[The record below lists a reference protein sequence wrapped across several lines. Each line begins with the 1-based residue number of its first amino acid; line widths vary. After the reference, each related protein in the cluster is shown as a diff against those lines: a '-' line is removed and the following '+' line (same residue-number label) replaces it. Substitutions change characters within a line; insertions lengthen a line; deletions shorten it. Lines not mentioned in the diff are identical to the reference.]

1 MGRVVKVN
9 WELVER
15 MKTANLA
22 LRKAILLSLVAGL
35 TVTAGV
41 LAPPSLMAQSSPAQT
56 VGSGSNIPLASNA
69 PDQYVVKT
77 GDTLWDISKVFLK
90 EPWYWPEIWYV
101 NPQIANPHLIYP
113 GDVLKLV
120 YVDGQP
126 RLTLAERGGETVES
140 GRGGKRMSP
149 EVRREPLS
157 QAITA
162 IPYDI
167 VASFMGRPTLLTKDE
182 VKSAPYI
189 VAMRD
194 SHVLGAIGNEVY
206 ARGIGDASLDARY
219 SVVHVEEELR
229 DPENKELLGYSGIY
243 VGSGP
248 VATEGDPAK
257 LVMTDS
263 TREVLQG
270 DKVFPESVDVN
281 VDFVPHAPS
290 SDIDAAVM
298 AVRSHTVMGQY
309 QVVALNRG
317 SDAGLEPGHILA
329 VYQRGGVVRDSFSD
343 GGLAVNRSRGR
354 KAAGFGD
361 NVQLPDERAG
371 VVMVFKAFDRMSY
384 ALVME
389 TTHEIRQGDRAKNP

>member
-1 MGRVVKVN
+1 
-9 WELVER
+9 

-22 LRKAILLSLVAGL
+22 LRPAILLSLVAGL

-41 LAPPSLMAQSSPAQT
+41 LAPPSILAQDGPAQT
-56 VGSGSNIPLASNA
+56 VGSGSNIPLTADA

-77 GDTLWDISKVFLK
+77 GDTLWDISKVFLR

-101 NPQIANPHLIYP
+101 NPQVANPHLIYP

-120 YVDGQP
+120 YIDGQP
-126 RLTLAERGGETVES
+126 RLTVAQRGGETVES
-140 GRGGKRMSP
+140 GRGGKRLSP
-149 EVRREPLS
+149 EVRRQPLS
-157 QAITA
+157 QAVTA

-167 VASFMGRPTLLTKDE
+167 VASFMGRPTLLSKDE
-182 VKSAPYI
+182 VKTAPYV

-194 SHVLGAIGNEVY
+194 SHMIGAIGNEVY
-206 ARGIGDASLDARY
+206 ARGIEDAAAETRY

-229 DPENKELLGYSGIY
+229 DPDNNKLLGYSGIY

-263 TREVLQG
+263 AREVLQG
-270 DKVFPESVDVN
+270 DKLFPESVEVN

-290 SDIDAAVM
+290 DEIDASII

-317 SDAGLEPGHILA
+317 SNDGLEPGHILA
-329 VYQRGGVVRDSFSD
+329 AYQRGGVVRDTFAE
-343 GGLAVNRSRGR
+343 GGLAARRTGRSSN
-354 KAAGFGD
+354 FGN

-371 VVMVFKAFDRMSY
+371 VIMVFKAFDNLSY

>member
-1 MGRVVKVN
+1 
-9 WELVER
+9 

-41 LAPPSLMAQSSPAQT
+41 LAPPSLQAQDSPAQT
-56 VGSGSNIPLASNA
+56 VGSGSNIPLAANA
-69 PDQYVVKT
+69 PDQYVVKR
-77 GDTLWDISKVFLK
+77 GDTLWDISRMFLR

-126 RLTLAERGGETVES
+126 RLTVERGGETIEGS
-140 GRGGKRMSP
+140 RGGKRLGP

-167 VASFMGRPTLLTKDE
+167 VASFMGRPTLLTKDQ
-182 VKSAPYI
+182 VKTAPYV

-194 SHVLGAIGNEVY
+194 SHMIGALGNEVY
-206 ARGIGDASLDARY
+206 ARGIGNAEPETRF
-219 SVVHVEEELR
+219 SVIHVEEELR
-229 DPENKELLGYSGIY
+229 DPDNNALLGYSGMY

-248 VATEGDPAK
+248 VATAGDPAK
-257 LVMTDS
+257 LLMTDS

-281 VDFVPHAPS
+281 VDFVPHAPA
-290 SDIDAAVM
+290 SDIDASIM

-329 VYQRGGVVRDSFSD
+329 VYKRGDVVRDTFKE
-343 GGLAVNRSRGR
+343 GGLAARRSRSR
-354 KAAGFGD
+354 TSGFGN

-371 VVMVFKAFDRMSY
+371 VLMVFKAFDKLSY

>member
-1 MGRVVKVN
+1 
-9 WELVER
+9 

-22 LRKAILLSLVAGL
+22 LRPAILLSLVAGL
-35 TVTAGV
+35 TVAAGV
-41 LAPPSLMAQSSPAQT
+41 LAPPSILAQDAPAQT
-56 VGSGSNIPLASNA
+56 IGSGSNIPLASNV

-77 GDTLWDISKVFLK
+77 GDTLWDISKVFLR

-120 YVDGQP
+120 YIDGQP
-126 RLTLAERGGETVES
+126 RLTVADRGGETVES
-140 GRGGKRMSP
+140 GRGGKRLSP

-167 VASFMGRPTLLTKDE
+167 VASFMGRPTLLSKDQ
-182 VKSAPYI
+182 VKNAPYV

-194 SHVLGAIGNEVY
+194 SHMIGAIGNEVY
-206 ARGIGDASLDARY
+206 ARGIGGAVPETRY

-229 DPENKELLGYSGIY
+229 DPDNNNLLGYSGMY

-248 VATEGDPAK
+248 VATQGDPAK
-257 LVMTDS
+257 LLMTDT

-270 DKVFPESVDVN
+270 DKLFPESVDVN

-290 SDIDAAVM
+290 ADVDASVI

-317 SDAGLEPGHILA
+317 SAAGLEPGHILA
-329 VYQRGGVVRDSFSD
+329 VFQRGGVVRDSFSE
-343 GGLAVNRSRGR
+343 GGLAARRTRKRSASLGN
-354 KAAGFGD
+354 

-371 VVMVFKAFDRMSY
+371 VIMVFKAFDKLSY

>member
-1 MGRVVKVN
+1 
-9 WELVER
+9 
-15 MKTANLA
+15 
-22 LRKAILLSLVAGL
+22 
-35 TVTAGV
+35 
-41 LAPPSLMAQSSPAQT
+41 
-56 VGSGSNIPLASNA
+56 
-69 PDQYVVKT
+69 
-77 GDTLWDISKVFLK
+77 VFLK

-126 RLTLAERGGETVES
+126 RLTVAERGGETVEG

-149 EVRREPLS
+149 EVRRSPLS
-157 QAITA
+157 AAVTA

-167 VASFMGRPTLLTKDE
+167 VASFMGRPTLLTKDQ
-182 VKSAPYI
+182 VKNEPYV

-194 SHVLGAIGNEVY
+194 SHMIGAIGNEVY
-206 ARGIGDASLDARY
+206 VRGIASAPEDTRY
-219 SVVHVEEELR
+219 SVIHVEEELR
-229 DPENKELLGYSGIY
+229 DPDTKSLLGYSGMY

-248 VATEGDPAK
+248 VATTGDPAK

-281 VDFVPHAPS
+281 VDFVPHAPAS
-290 SDIDAAVM
+290 QVDAAII

-317 SDAGLEPGHILA
+317 SSSGLEPGHILA
-329 VYQRGGVVRDSFSD
+329 AFQRGGVVRDTFKE
-343 GGLAVNRSRGR
+343 GGLGARRSSRNST
-354 KAAGFGD
+354 FGN
-361 NVQLPDERAG
+361 NVQLPDERSG
-371 VVMVFKAFDRMSY
+371 VLMVFKAFDNMSY

>member
-1 MGRVVKVN
+1 
-9 WELVER
+9 

-22 LRKAILLSLVAGL
+22 LRPALLLSLVAGL

-41 LAPPSLMAQSSPAQT
+41 LAPLSIQAQDAPAKT
-56 VGSGSNIPLASNA
+56 VGAGSNIPLAANA
-69 PDQYVVKT
+69 PDEYVVKT
-77 GDTLWDISKVFLK
+77 GDTLWDISKVFLR

-101 NPQIANPHLIYP
+101 NPQVANPHLIYP

-126 RLTLAERGGETVES
+126 RLSVAQRGGETVES
-140 GRGGKRMSP
+140 GRGGRRLSP
-149 EVRREPLS
+149 DVRREPLS

-167 VASFMGRPTLLTKDE
+167 VASFMGRPTLLSKDQ
-182 VKSAPYI
+182 VKNAPYV

-194 SHVLGAIGNEVY
+194 SHMIGAIGNEVY
-206 ARGIGDASLDARY
+206 ARGIGQASPETRY

-229 DPENKELLGYSGIY
+229 DPDNNSLLGYSGMY

-248 VATEGDPAK
+248 VATQGDPAK

-270 DKVFPESVDVN
+270 DKLFPESVDVN

-290 SDIDAAVM
+290 SDVNASII

-317 SDAGLEPGHILA
+317 TAAGLEPGHILA
-329 VYQRGGVVRDSFSD
+329 VYQRGGKVRDTFAE
-343 GGLAVNRSRGR
+343 GGLAARRSSR
-354 KAAGFGD
+354 ASFGN

-371 VVMVFKAFDRMSY
+371 VLMVFKAFDKLSY

>member
-1 MGRVVKVN
+1 
-9 WELVER
+9 

-22 LRKAILLSLVAGL
+22 LRPAILLSLVAGL

-41 LAPPSLMAQSSPAQT
+41 LAPKSILAQDGAGPAMGQT
-56 VGSGSNIPLASNA
+56 VGSGSNIPLSADA

-77 GDTLWDISKVFLK
+77 GDTLWDISKVFLR

-101 NPQIANPHLIYP
+101 NPQVANPHLIYP

-126 RLTLAERGGETVES
+126 RLTVAQRGGETVES
-140 GRGGKRMSP
+140 GRGGKRLSP
-149 EVRREPLS
+149 EVRRQPLS
-157 QAITA
+157 QAVTA

-167 VASFMGRPTLLTKDE
+167 VASFMGRPSLLTKE
-182 VKSAPYI
+182 QVKTAPYV

-194 SHVLGAIGNEVY
+194 SHMIGAIGNEVY
-206 ARGIGDASLDARY
+206 ARGIGDAAADSRY

-229 DPENKELLGYSGIY
+229 DPDTNKLLGYSGIY

-257 LVMTDS
+257 ILMTDS
-263 TREVLQG
+263 AREVLQG
-270 DKVFPESVDVN
+270 DKLFPESVEVN
-281 VDFVPHAPS
+281 VDFVPHAPA
-290 SDIDAAVM
+290 DEIDASII

-317 SDAGLEPGHILA
+317 SNDGLEPGHILA
-329 VYQRGGVVRDSFSD
+329 AYQRGAVVRDTFAE
-343 GGLAVNRSRGR
+343 GGLGARRASRNSS
-354 KAAGFGD
+354 FG
-361 NVQLPDERAG
+361 NKVQLPDERAG
-371 VVMVFKAFDRMSY
+371 VIMVFKAFDNLSY

>member
-1 MGRVVKVN
+1 
-9 WELVER
+9 

-22 LRKAILLSLVAGL
+22 LRPAILLSLVAGL
-35 TVTAGV
+35 TVTAGLTPLT
-41 LAPPSLMAQSSPAQT
+41 LAAQEGAKQAVPQT
-56 VGSGSNIPLASNA
+56 VGAGSKIPLSADA
-69 PDQYVVKT
+69 PDTYVVKT

-101 NPQIANPHLIYP
+101 NPQVANPHLIYP

-126 RLTLAERGGETVES
+126 RLTVGQRGETVEG
-140 GRGGKRMSP
+140 GRTGKRLSP
-149 EVRREPLS
+149 EVRRQPLS
-157 QAITA
+157 EAVTA

-167 VASFMGRPTLLTKDE
+167 VASFMGRPTLLSKE
-182 VKSAPYI
+182 QVKTAPYV

-194 SHVLGAIGNEVY
+194 SHMIGAQGNEVY
-206 ARGIGDASLDARY
+206 ARGIDDASVDERY
-219 SVVHVEEELR
+219 SIVHVEEELR
-229 DPENKELLGYSGIY
+229 DPDNNKLLGYSGMY

-270 DKVFPESVDVN
+270 DKLFPESVDVN
-281 VDFVPHAPS
+281 VDFVPHAP
-290 SDIDAAVM
+290 DDDVDAAVI

-317 SDAGLEPGHILA
+317 ENDGLEPGHVLA
-329 VYQRGGVVRDSFSD
+329 IHQLGEVVRDSYSK
-343 GGLAVNRSRGR
+343 GGLAATRRARPSSSSFGSR
-354 KAAGFGD
+354 
-361 NVQLPDERAG
+361 VQLPDERIG
-371 VVMVFKAFDRMSY
+371 MVMVFKAFDNLSY

-389 TTHEIRQGDRAKNP
+389 TTHEIRQGDRAKSP

>member
-1 MGRVVKVN
+1 
-9 WELVER
+9 

-22 LRKAILLSLVAGL
+22 LRPAILLSLVAGL

-41 LAPPSLMAQSSPAQT
+41 LAPPSLLAQERPAQT
-56 VGSGSNIPLASNA
+56 VGSGSNIPLSANA
-69 PDQYVVKT
+69 PDEYVVKP
-77 GDTLWDISKVFLK
+77 GDTLWDISKVFLR

-126 RLTLAERGGETVES
+126 RLTVAERGGEVQG
-140 GRGGKRMSP
+140 GRGVKRLSP
-149 EVRREPLS
+149 EVRRQPLD

-167 VASFMGRPTLLTKDE
+167 VASFMGRPTLLTKDQ
-182 VKSAPYI
+182 VKRAPYV

-194 SHVLGAIGNEVY
+194 SHMIGAIGNEVY
-206 ARGIGDASLDARY
+206 ARGIGDATADTRF
-219 SVVHVEEELR
+219 SVIHVEEELR
-229 DPENKELLGYSGIY
+229 DPDNNALLGYSGMY

-248 VATEGDPAK
+248 VVTEGDPAK
-257 LVMTDS
+257 IVMTDS
-263 TREVLQG
+263 AREVLQG

-281 VDFVPHAPS
+281 VDFVPHAPAEEV
-290 SDIDAAVM
+290 DASVI

-317 SDAGLEPGHILA
+317 SNAGLEPGHILA
-329 VYQRGGVVRDSFSD
+329 VYQRGPVVRDTFSE
-343 GGLAVNRSRGR
+343 GGLAARRTSRSSN
-354 KAAGFGD
+354 FGK
-361 NVQLPDERAG
+361 NVKLPDERAG
-371 VVMVFKAFDRMSY
+371 VIMVFKAFDNLSY

>member
-1 MGRVVKVN
+1 
-9 WELVER
+9 

-22 LRKAILLSLVAGL
+22 LRPAILLSLVAGL
-35 TVTAGV
+35 TLTAG
-41 LAPPSLMAQSSPAQT
+41 LAPLNSSAQEGTART
-56 VGSGSNIPLASNA
+56 VGSGSNIPLTTDA
-69 PDQYVVKT
+69 PDQYIVKT
-77 GDTLWDISKVFLK
+77 GDTLWDISKVFLR

-126 RLTLAERGGETVES
+126 RLSVAQRGGESVER
-140 GRGGKRMSP
+140 GRGGKRLSP

-157 QAITA
+157 RAITA

-167 VASFMGRPTLLTKDE
+167 VASFMGRPTLLSKE
-182 VKSAPYI
+182 QVKTAPYV

-194 SHVLGAIGNEVY
+194 HHMIGAIGNEVY
-206 ARGIGDASLDARY
+206 ARGIEEAAPDTRF

-229 DPENKELLGYSGIY
+229 DPDNNALLGYSGMY

-248 VATEGDPAK
+248 VATQGDPAK
-257 LVMTDS
+257 LLMTDS
-263 TREVLQG
+263 SREVLQG
-270 DKVFPESVDVN
+270 DKLFPESVDVN
-281 VDFVPHAPS
+281 VDFVPHAPAS
-290 SDIDAAVM
+290 EVDASII

-317 SDAGLEPGHILA
+317 TKAGLEPGHILA
-329 VYQRGGVVRDSFSD
+329 IWQPGDVVRDSFAE
-343 GGLAVNRSRGR
+343 GGLAARSTR
-354 KAAGFGD
+354 KTSSLGN
-361 NVQLPDERAG
+361 NVQLPEERAG
-371 VVMVFKAFDRMSY
+371 FIMVFKAFEQLSY

>member
-1 MGRVVKVN
+1 MFRDSNGSSLK
-9 WELVER
+9 R

-22 LRKAILLSLVAGL
+22 LRPAILLSLVAGL
-35 TVTAGV
+35 TVTAG
-41 LAPPSLMAQSSPAQT
+41 LLTPPSTLAQDGPART
-56 VGSGSNIPLASNA
+56 VGAGSNIPLAAEA

-126 RLTLAERGGETVES
+126 RLTLAERGGETVEG
-140 GRGGKRMSP
+140 GRGGKRLSP
-149 EVRREPLS
+149 EVRRDPLS

-162 IPYDI
+162 IPYDV
-167 VASFMGRPTLLTKDE
+167 VASFMGRPTLLTKE
-182 VKSAPYI
+182 QVKTAPYI
-189 VAMRD
+189 VALRD
-194 SHVLGAIGNEVY
+194 SHMIGALGNEVY
-206 ARGIGDASLDARY
+206 ARGIGSAAPETRY
-219 SVVHVEEELR
+219 SVIHVGEELR
-229 DPENKELLGYSGIY
+229 DPDNNSLLGYSGLY

-248 VATEGDPAK
+248 VATPGDPAK
-257 LVMTDS
+257 IVMTDS
-263 TREVLQG
+263 MREVLQG
-270 DKVFPESVDVN
+270 DKVFPESVEVN

-290 SDIDAAVM
+290 SNIDAGII
-298 AVRSHTVMGQY
+298 AVRRHTVMGQY

-317 SDAGLEPGHILA
+317 AAAGLEPGHILA
-329 VYQRGGVVRDSFSD
+329 IHQRGAVIRDNFKE
-343 GGLAVNRSRGR
+343 GGLAARRTSRNSD
-354 KAAGFGD
+354 FG
-361 NVQLPDERAG
+361 NKVQLPDERIG
-371 VVMVFKAFDRMSY
+371 VLMVFKAFSNMSY

>member
-1 MGRVVKVN
+1 
-9 WELVER
+9 

-22 LRKAILLSLVAGL
+22 LRPAILLSLVAGL
-35 TVTAGV
+35 TVSVGL
-41 LAPPSLMAQSSPAQT
+41 LAPPSTVAQDGPAQT
-56 VGSGSNIPLASNA
+56 VGSGSNIPLATDA

-101 NPQIANPHLIYP
+101 NPQVANPHLIYP

-126 RLTLAERGGETVES
+126 RLTVAQRGGETVEG
-140 GRGGKRMSP
+140 GRGGKRLSP

-157 QAITA
+157 QAVTA
-162 IPYDI
+162 IPYDV
-167 VASFMGRPTLLTKDE
+167 VASFMGRPTLLTKDQ
-182 VKSAPYI
+182 VKTAPYI
-189 VAMRD
+189 VALRD
-194 SHVLGAIGNEVY
+194 SRVIGAMGNEVY
-206 ARGIGDASLDARY
+206 ARGIEEAAPEARY
-219 SVVHVEEELR
+219 SVIHVGEQLR
-229 DPENKELLGYSGIY
+229 DPDNNNLLGYSGLY

-248 VATEGDPAK
+248 IVTQGDPAK
-257 LVMTDS
+257 ILMTDS

-290 SDIDAAVM
+290 AEIDAGII

-317 SDAGLEPGHILA
+317 SSAGLEPGHILA
-329 VYQRGGVVRDSFSD
+329 VFQRGGVVRDTYKE
-343 GGLAVNRSRGR
+343 GGLSANRKGRG
-354 KAAGFGD
+354 ASFFG
-361 NVQLPDERAG
+361 NKVQLPDERTG
-371 VVMVFKAFDRMSY
+371 VVMVFKAFDNMSY

-389 TTHEIRQGDRAKNP
+389 STQEIRQGDRAKNP

>member
-1 MGRVVKVN
+1 
-9 WELVER
+9 
-15 MKTANLA
+15 MKTAKLA
-22 LRKAILLSLVAGL
+22 LRPAILLSLVAGL

-41 LAPPSLMAQSSPAQT
+41 LAPPSLLAQDRPAQT
-56 VGSGSNIPLASNA
+56 VGSGSNIPLATNA
-69 PDQYVVKT
+69 PDEYVVKP
-77 GDTLWDISKVFLK
+77 GDTLWDISKVFLR

-126 RLTLAERGGETVES
+126 RLTVAERGGEVQS
-140 GRGGKRMSP
+140 GRGVKRLSP
-149 EVRREPLS
+149 EVRRQPLD

-167 VASFMGRPTLLTKDE
+167 VASFMGRPTLLTKDQ
-182 VKSAPYI
+182 VKRAPYV

-194 SHVLGAIGNEVY
+194 SHMIGAIGNEVY
-206 ARGIGDASLDARY
+206 ARGIGDATADTRFSII
-219 SVVHVEEELR
+219 HVEEELR
-229 DPENKELLGYSGIY
+229 DPDNNALLGYSGMY

-248 VATEGDPAK
+248 VVTEGDPAK
-257 LVMTDS
+257 IVMTDS

-281 VDFVPHAPS
+281 VDFVPHAPAEE
-290 SDIDAAVM
+290 IDASVI

-317 SDAGLEPGHILA
+317 SKAGLEAGHILA
-329 VYQRGGVVRDSFSD
+329 VYQRGAVVRDTFSE
-343 GGLAVNRSRGR
+343 GGLAARRTSRSSN
-354 KAAGFGD
+354 FGK
-361 NVQLPDERAG
+361 NVKLPDERAG
-371 VVMVFKAFDRMSY
+371 VIMVFKAFDNLSY

>member
-1 MGRVVKVN
+1 
-9 WELVER
+9 

-22 LRKAILLSLVAGL
+22 LRPAILLSLVAAL
-35 TVTAGV
+35 TVTSG
-41 LAPPSLMAQSSPAQT
+41 LAPLSSSAQDGPART
-56 VGSGSNIPLASNA
+56 VGSGSNIPLTSDA
-69 PDQYVVKT
+69 PDQYTVKT
-77 GDTLWDISKVFLK
+77 GDTLWDISKVFLR

-126 RLTLAERGGETVES
+126 RLTVAERGGESVEG
-140 GRGGKRMSP
+140 GRGSGKRMSP

-167 VASFMGRPTLLTKDE
+167 VASFMGRPTLLSKDQ
-182 VKSAPYI
+182 VKNAPYV

-194 SHVLGAIGNEVY
+194 RHMIGAIGNEIY
-206 ARGIGDASLDARY
+206 ARGIEQAAPDTRY
-219 SVVHVEEELR
+219 SIVHVEEELR
-229 DPENKELLGYSGIY
+229 DPDNNALLGYSGMY

-248 VATEGDPAK
+248 VQTQGDPAK
-257 LVMTDS
+257 LLMTDS
-263 TREVLQG
+263 SREALQG
-270 DKVFPESVDVN
+270 DKLFPESVDIN
-281 VDFVPHAPS
+281 VDFVPHAPA
-290 SDIDAAVM
+290 SDVDASVI

-317 SDAGLEPGHILA
+317 TGAGLEPGHILA
-329 VYQRGGVVRDSFSD
+329 IWQPGDEVRDTFSE
-343 GGLAVNRSRGR
+343 GGLAARRTKRGSTLGN
-354 KAAGFGD
+354 K
-361 NVQLPDERAG
+361 VQLPAERAG
-371 VVMVFKAFDRMSY
+371 IIMVFKAFDKLSY

>member
-1 MGRVVKVN
+1 
-9 WELVER
+9 

-22 LRKAILLSLVAGL
+22 LRPAILLSLVAGL
-35 TVTAGV
+35 TVTAGL
-41 LAPPSLMAQSSPAQT
+41 LAPPSLLAQEGPAQT
-56 VGSGSNIPLASNA
+56 VGSGSNLPLTADA

-120 YVDGQP
+120 YIDGQP
-126 RLTLAERGGETVES
+126 RLTVAERGGETVEG
-140 GRGGKRMSP
+140 GRGGKRLSP
-149 EVRREPLS
+149 DVRRSPLS
-157 QAITA
+157 SAITA

-167 VASFMGRPTLLTKDE
+167 VASFMGRPTLLSKDQ
-182 VKSAPYI
+182 VKNEPYV

-194 SHVLGAIGNEVY
+194 SHMIGAIGNEVY
-206 ARGIGDASLDARY
+206 VRGISNAPLETRY
-219 SVVHVEEELR
+219 SVIHVEEELR
-229 DPENKELLGYSGIY
+229 DPDNNSLLGYSGMY

-248 VATEGDPAK
+248 VATQGDPAK
-257 LVMTDS
+257 LLMTDS

-270 DKVFPESVDVN
+270 DKVLPESVDVN
-281 VDFVPHAPS
+281 VDFVPHAPA
-290 SDIDAAVM
+290 SDINASVI

-317 SDAGLEPGHILA
+317 SAAGLEPGHILA
-329 VYQRGGVVRDSFSD
+329 VYQRGGVVRDTFKE
-343 GGLAVNRSRGR
+343 GGLAARRNGRSSSS
-354 KAAGFGD
+354 KFTN

-371 VVMVFKAFDRMSY
+371 VVMVFKAFNNLSY

>member
-1 MGRVVKVN
+1 
-9 WELVER
+9 

-22 LRKAILLSLVAGL
+22 LRPAILLSLVAGL
-35 TVTAGV
+35 TVTAG
-41 LAPPSLMAQSSPAQT
+41 LAPLSSTAQEGPAQT
-56 VGSGSNIPLASNA
+56 VGSGSNIPLTANA
-69 PDQYVVKT
+69 PDTYTVKT
-77 GDTLWDISKVFLK
+77 GDTLWDISKVFLR

-126 RLTLAERGGETVES
+126 RLTVAHRGGETVEGSRS
-140 GRGGKRMSP
+140 GRRLSP
-149 EVRREPLS
+149 EVRRQPLD

-167 VASFMGRPTLLTKDE
+167 VASFMGRPTLLSKDQ
-182 VKSAPYI
+182 VKTAPYV

-194 SHVLGAIGNEVY
+194 DHMIGAIGNEVY
-206 ARGIGDASLDARY
+206 ARGIGSAALDTRY
-219 SVVHVEEELR
+219 SIVHVEEELR
-229 DPENKELLGYSGIY
+229 DPDNNALLGYSGMY

-248 VATEGDPAK
+248 VQTQGDPAK
-257 LVMTDS
+257 LLMTDS
-263 TREVLQG
+263 AREALQG
-270 DKVFPESVDVN
+270 DKLFPESVDVN
-281 VDFVPHAPS
+281 VDFVPHAPAAEV
-290 SDIDAAVM
+290 DASVI

-317 SDAGLEPGHILA
+317 TGAGLEPGHILA
-329 VYQRGGVVRDSFSD
+329 VYQLGGKVRDTFKE
-343 GGLAVNRSRGR
+343 GGLAAGRARRSSYSG
-354 KAAGFGD
+354 GTT
-361 NVQLPDERAG
+361 VQLPDERAG
-371 VVMVFKAFDRMSY
+371 IIMVFKAFDKISY

>member
-1 MGRVVKVN
+1 
-9 WELVER
+9 
-15 MKTANLA
+15 MKTAKLA
-22 LRKAILLSLVAGL
+22 LRPAILLSLVAGL
-35 TVTAGV
+35 TVTVGV
-41 LAPPSLMAQSSPAQT
+41 LAPPSTLAQAGPAQT
-56 VGSGSNIPLASNA
+56 VGAGSNIPLAAEA
-69 PDQYVVKT
+69 PDQYVVKP

-101 NPQIANPHLIYP
+101 NPQVANPHLIYP

-126 RLTLAERGGETVES
+126 RLTVAERGGEVQGGS
-140 GRGGKRMSP
+140 GVKRLSP
-149 EVRREPLS
+149 EVRRQPLD

-167 VASFMGRPTLLTKDE
+167 VASFMGRPTLLTRDQ
-182 VKSAPYI
+182 VKQAPYV

-194 SHVLGAIGNEVY
+194 SHMIGAIGNEVY
-206 ARGIGDASLDARY
+206 ARGIGDAAADTRFSI
-219 SVVHVEEELR
+219 VHVEGELR
-229 DPENKELLGYSGIY
+229 DPDNNALLGYSGMY

-248 VATEGDPAK
+248 VVTVGDPAK
-257 LVMTDS
+257 IIMADS

-281 VDFVPHAPS
+281 VDFVPHAPTE
-290 SDIDAAVM
+290 DVDASII

-317 SDAGLEPGHILA
+317 SNAGLEPGHILA
-329 VYQRGGVVRDSFSD
+329 VYQRGAVVRDTFAE
-343 GGLAVNRSRGR
+343 GGLAARRTSRSSTLG
-354 KAAGFGD
+354 K
-361 NVQLPDERAG
+361 NVQLPDERIG
-371 VVMVFKAFDRMSY
+371 VLMVFKAFDKLSY

>member
-1 MGRVVKVN
+1 MSLKKFSTRRLTTLAIGVALAMGGSLPAAVAPVAAQRATPPIELAPGAPDKHVVVK
-9 WELVER
+9 
-15 MKTANLA
+15 
-22 LRKAILLSLVAGL
+22 
-35 TVTAGV
+35 
-41 LAPPSLMAQSSPAQT
+41 
-56 VGSGSNIPLASNA
+56 
-69 PDQYVVKT
+69 
-77 GDTLWDISKVFLK
+77 GDTLWDISATFLK
-90 EPWYWPEIWYV
+90 SPWRWPEVWQL
-101 NPQIANPHLIYP
+101 NREQIANPHLIYP
-113 GDVLKLV
+113 GDILKLV

-126 RLTLAERGGETVES
+126 RLTVAQRGGETVEG
-140 GRGGKRMSP
+140 GRGGKRLSP

-167 VASFMGRPTLLTKDE
+167 VASFMGRPTLLSKDQ
-182 VKSAPYI
+182 VKSAPYV

-194 SHVLGAIGNEVY
+194 SHMIGAIGNEVY
-206 ARGIGDASLDARY
+206 ARGISDASLDTRF
-219 SVVHVEEELR
+219 SVVHVEDELR
-229 DPENKELLGYSGIY
+229 DPDNNNLLGYSGMY

-248 VATEGDPAK
+248 VATVGDPAK

-281 VDFVPHAPS
+281 VDFVPHAPG
-290 SDIDAAVM
+290 SDIDASIL

-317 SDAGLEPGHILA
+317 TDSGLEPGHILA
-329 VYQRGGVVRDSFSD
+329 VYQRGGVVRDTFAK
-343 GGLAVNRSRGR
+343 GGLAARRTSRTSN
-354 KAAGFGD
+354 FGN

-371 VVMVFKAFDRMSY
+371 VVMVFKAFDKLSY

>member
-1 MGRVVKVN
+1 
-9 WELVER
+9 

-22 LRKAILLSLVAGL
+22 LRPAILLSLVAGL
-35 TVTAGV
+35 TVTMGV
-41 LAPPSLMAQSSPAQT
+41 LAPPSILAQEQT
-56 VGSGSNIPLASNA
+56 VGSGSNIPLANNA
-69 PDQYVVKT
+69 PDQYVVKS
-77 GDTLWDISKVFLK
+77 GDTLWDISRVFLR

-101 NPQIANPHLIYP
+101 NPQVANPHLIYP

-120 YVDGQP
+120 YIDGQP
-126 RLTLAERGGETVES
+126 RLTVAERGGETVEG
-140 GRGGKRMSP
+140 GRGGKRLSP

-167 VASFMGRPTLLTKDE
+167 VASFMGRPTLLSKDE
-182 VKSAPYI
+182 VKNAPYV

-194 SHVLGAIGNEVY
+194 SHMIGAVGNEVY
-206 ARGIGDASLDARY
+206 ARGIGNAPLETRF
-219 SVVHVEEELR
+219 SVVHVEDELR
-229 DPENKELLGYSGIY
+229 DPENNALLGYSGMY

-263 TREVLQG
+263 SREVLQG
-270 DKVFPESVDVN
+270 DKIFPESVDVN
-281 VDFVPHAPS
+281 VDFVPHAPD
-290 SDIDAAVM
+290 SDIDASIL

-317 SDAGLEPGHILA
+317 TDAGLEPGHILA
-329 VYQRGGVVRDSFSD
+329 TFQRGDVVRDTFAK
-343 GGLAVNRSRGR
+343 GGLAARRASRSSN
-354 KAAGFGD
+354 FGS
-361 NVQLPDERAG
+361 NVQLPDERTG
-371 VVMVFKAFDRMSY
+371 VIMVFKAFDKLSY